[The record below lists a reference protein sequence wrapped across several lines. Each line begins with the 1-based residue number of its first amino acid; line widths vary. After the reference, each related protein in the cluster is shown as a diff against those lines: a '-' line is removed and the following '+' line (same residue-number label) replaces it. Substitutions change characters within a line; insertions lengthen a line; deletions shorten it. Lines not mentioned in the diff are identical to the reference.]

1 MAGAAVVVVCA
12 VIGCWAVL
20 MGVDGLRDVFAI
32 AERGRS
38 VDGTVLA
45 KDKVRSSPQG
55 GTTEKIKVRFT
66 TADGT
71 SHQFW
76 ATGDQAVGDTVR
88 VRYLPERPGTATV
101 HSTANDGI
109 AYGVVILVGL
119 MMVITML
126 LLVFVWVRDNLGAHR
141 RAARSSPV
149 AE

>member
-1 MAGAAVVVVCA
+1 MVVLCT
-12 VIGCWAVL
+12 VIGCWAAL
-20 MGVDGLRDVFAI
+20 KGIDGLHDVSAL

-55 GTTEKIKVRFT
+55 GVTEKIKVRFT

-76 ATGDQAVGDTVR
+76 ATGDKAVGDTVR

-101 HSTANDGI
+101 HSTANDRI
-109 AYGVVILVGL
+109 VYGL
-119 MMVITML
+119 MIFAGLTLAIGMLAMVLM
-126 LLVFVWVRDNLGAHR
+126 WVRDNLGAHR
-141 RAARSSPV
+141 RAARSRSA

>member
-1 MAGAAVVVVCA
+1 MVVLCA

-20 MGVDGLRDVFAI
+20 KGIDELRDVSAVV
-32 AERGRS
+32 ERGRS

-55 GTTEKIKVRFT
+55 GTTERIKVRFT

-76 ATGDQAVGDTVR
+76 ATGDKAVGDTVR
-88 VRYLPERPGTATV
+88 VRYLPERPGGTATV

>member
-1 MAGAAVVVVCA
+1 MVVLCA

-20 MGVDGLRDVFAI
+20 KGIDELRDVSAV

-55 GTTEKIKVRFT
+55 GTTERIKVRFT

-76 ATGDQAVGDTVR
+76 ATGDKAVGDTIS
-88 VRYLPERPGTATV
+88 VRYLPERPGGTATV
-101 HSTANDGI
+101 RSTANDRI
-109 AYGVVILVGL
+109 VYGLMILIGL

-126 LLVFVWVRDNLGAHR
+126 LTAFMWARDNLGAHR